1 MATLA
6 RINQE
11 TKVTKGRKRG
21 RKLWRRREGMIA
33 KKNMKKNKGTRER
46 RSSDNDSTVRNLAW
60 KEGDIFPLRLKTK
73 IRKWEKEGRGK

>member
-6 RINQE
+6 RINQG

-33 KKNMKKNKGTRER
+33 KK
-46 RSSDNDSTVRNLAW
+46 
-60 KEGDIFPLRLKTK
+60 
-73 IRKWEKEGRGK
+73 IRKKIKEHGTEKIVG